1 MGALR
6 EQIRLMRR
14 LETARVNGKPSRRN
28 KAIEGLSIKCGPDN
42 VERAAT
48 LWLKVDGSRFSPF
61 GDDRSLLIR
70 LVSEPD
76 FPETTLNTRTVDGM
90 LFVNGEIYVARLA
103 ESRSYLGEWLEPD
116 FSKSSKAKGSCP
128 LSQEDMTNLIHQL
141 RSLGPSVYNGFSG
154 SDKKFIN
161 KCFEAIGLEAL
172 ALESS
177 LSNHA
182 VSIPP
187 GTRTLHF

>member
-1 MGALR
+1 
-6 EQIRLMRR
+6 MRR

-42 VERAAT
+42 AERTAT
-48 LWLKVDGSRFSPF
+48 IWLRVDGSRFSPF

-76 FPETTLNTRTVDGM
+76 FPEAMMNTRTVDGM

-128 LSQEDMTNLIHQL
+128 LSKDDMANLIHQI

-154 SDKKFIN
+154 PDKKFIN
-161 KCFEAIGLEAL
+161 KCFDAIGLDSLAHEA
-172 ALESS
+172 S
-177 LSNHA
+177 LSSDA

-187 GTRTLHF
+187 GTRALHF